1 MKTLLAI
8 GKMLIKP
15 AKEIIENTLHFIS
28 FKLIATAS
36 LVVLVDSKV
45 NTAGQLPTSL

>member
-15 AKEIIENTLHFIS
+15 AKDVIKKTLQFIS
-28 FKLIATAS
+28 FKFLAAAS

-45 NTAGQLPTSL
+45 STPGHLPTSH